1 MATYKYQQDFF
12 DGASYGYVKF
22 NVTPDLGSVL
32 FEGDTFTVTGVF
44 YVRNYTPYGIAVYLQ
59 DRAVATQ
66 VGGKLLNT
74 SKQKVTPFALTCT
87 VSDYVLQVGKTTADC
102 DITFL
107 ISDTKNSLFEGTS
120 TTIPFG
126 EYHEYTIVRGDRK
139 APIISD
145 VTFTD
150 DAGHA
155 TTFGGYVQNQSNL
168 HLSFTETVDA
178 VDPTVSVVSRVLE
191 LGTAAGGS
199 FTPLATIDLAS
210 TNATIGKLDFAG
222 TLTYRLRVTDNK
234 GLTSETSTGPLTF
247 LPYTAPKITTFTVRR
262 YKLNDENVPV
272 ASNTG
277 EHVMVSVAAT
287 VTSVGDANAYTAKLR
302 YGIDGGE
309 TTTTTDA
316 FASGTD
322 GGEVSIADNASIIP
336 DDIGLTDRIKCELIV
351 TDQFTS
357 TTATVYVERVKAY
370 FAVTPEG
377 VCVGGFPTLGTA
389 ANPTFESVPPAHF
402 FGGIFDANGTQIDSD
417 TGWID
422 LPLAADVTAHDASFA
437 TTPQYRKIGNHVYIR
452 GHVYTN
458 VPSGGRA
465 IATLPEGFRPPSG
478 THYDIGECGGQ
489 RISRLYTDV
498 NGNLRCEWVMNIAG
512 AAYTSALWI
521 QIDMDYLVD

>member
-44 YVRNYTPYGIAVYLQ
+44 YVRNYTPYGIAVYLK
-59 DRAVATQ
+59 DSAVETQ

-87 VSDYVLQVGKTTADC
+87 VSDNVLQFGKTTADC

-155 TTFGGYVQNQSNL
+155 TTFGGYVQNQSSL

-178 VDPTVSVVSRVLE
+178 VDPTVSVVSRTLE
-191 LGTAAGGS
+191 LGTATGDS
-199 FTPLATIDLAS
+199 FTPLATINLAS
-210 TNATIGKLDFAG
+210 TSETIGKLDFAG

-234 GLTSETSTGPLTF
+234 GLTSETSTGTLTF

-262 YKLNDENVPV
+262 YKLNDENAPV
-272 ASNTG
+272 MSNTG
-277 EHVMVSVAAT
+277 EHAMVSVAAT
-287 VTSVGDANAYTAKLR
+287 VTSVGGANAYTAKLR

-322 GGEVSIADNASIIP
+322 GGEISVSDNASIIL
-336 DDIGLTDRIKCELIV
+336 DDIGLTDRIKCELII

-377 VCVGGFPTLGTA
+377 VCVGGFQTLGTA
-389 ANPTFESVPPAHF
+389 AKPTFESVPPAHF
-402 FGGIFDANGTQIDSD
+402 FGGIFNADGAQIDFDS
-417 TGWID
+417 GWQT
-422 LPLAADVTAHDASFA
+422 LTLQNGVVAADTSFA
-437 TTPQYRKIGNHVYIR
+437 AVPRYRKIGNHVYIR
-452 GHVYTN
+452 GHVKCA
-458 VPSGGRA
+458 VPSGGTL
-465 IATLPEGFRPPSG
+465 IAVLPEGYRIPVG
-478 THYDIGECGGQ
+478 THYDIGECGGTRVS
-489 RISRLYTDV
+489 RIYADSE
-498 NGNLRCEWVMNIAG
+498 GNLKCEWIQNIGGSAF
-512 AAYTSALWI
+512 TSETWI

>member
-1 MATYKYQQDFF
+1 MATYKYQQNMSNG
-12 DGASYGYVKF
+12 GAALGYVKY
-22 NVTPDLGSVL
+22 NVTPDYGSVL
-32 FEGDTFTVTGVF
+32 FTGNTFTVTGV
-44 YVRNYTPYGIAVYLQ
+44 YYARDYKPYGITVYMFNNNAPSQ
-59 DRAVATQ
+59 GHTAGMKAITGNKKTQ
-66 VGGKLLNT
+66 VPF
-74 SKQKVTPFALTCT
+74 SVTCSVPDFHTATKSLDAYIFFL
-87 VSDYVLQVGKTTADC
+87 VADSSDLDTGEITDNISGQTYIVL
-102 DITFL
+102 
-107 ISDTKNSLFEGTS
+107 E
-120 TTIPFG
+120 
-126 EYHEYTIVRGDRK
+126 RDRK

-155 TTFGGYVQNQSNL
+155 TTFGAYVQNQSNL

-178 VDPTVSVVSRVLE
+178 VDPTVSVISRVLE
-191 LGTAAGGS
+191 LGTSTGDS
-199 FTPLATIDLAS
+199 FTPLVTINLTS
-210 TNATIGKLDFAG
+210 TSETIGKLDFAG

-234 GLTSETSTGPLTF
+234 GLTSETSTGTLTF
-247 LPYTAPKITTFTVRR
+247 LPYAAPKIATFTVRR

-277 EHVMVSVAAT
+277 EHVMVSAAAA
-287 VTSVGDANAYTAKLR
+287 VTSVGNANAYTAKLR

-322 GGEVSIADNASIIP
+322 GGEISVSNNASIIP
-336 DDIGLTDRIKCELIV
+336 DDIGLTDRIKCELII

-377 VCVGGFPTLGTA
+377 VCVGGFQTLGTA

-402 FGGIFDANGTQIDSD
+402 FGGIFNANGTQIDSD

-422 LPLAADVTAHDASFA
+422 LPLANDVTAHDASFA
-437 TTPQYRKIGNHVYIR
+437 ATPQYRKIGNHVYIR
-452 GHVYTN
+452 GHVYTA

-489 RISRLYTDV
+489 RISRLYTDT
-498 NGNLRCEWVMNIAG
+498 NGNLRCEWVVNIAG